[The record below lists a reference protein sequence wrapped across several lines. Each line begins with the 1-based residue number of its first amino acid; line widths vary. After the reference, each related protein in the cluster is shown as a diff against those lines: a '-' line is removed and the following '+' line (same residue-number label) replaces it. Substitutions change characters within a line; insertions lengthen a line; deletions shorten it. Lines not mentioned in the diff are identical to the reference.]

1 MVNNDYTDPF
11 SNFTFVEKTV
21 KEIFEVGLTLENLFG
36 VMLYPNKQANKQTNK
51 STHIHIFL

>member
-21 KEIFEVGLTLENLFG
+21 KSILEVGLTLANLFSF
-36 VMLYPNKQANKQTNK
+36 MLYPNKRTN
-51 STHIHIFL
+51 